1 MTAASGNHQGDV
13 PTASELS
20 TAGRLQQEPSASGP
34 APVREIF
41 IVQATTMYEGS
52 DPVRA
57 FATRESADAFAQTC
71 RDHEEAR
78 THPPE
83 IDAPE
88 HEWDRWT
95 ESDRAWEQTH
105 PAAPLS
111 RRESYDV
118 LTLPFDPS

>member
-1 MTAASGNHQGDV
+1 MTAADRNHLGDA
-13 PTASELS
+13 PTAPELN
-20 TAGRLQQEPSASGP
+20 TAGRLQQEPSAGGP
-34 APVREIF
+34 PPVREIF
-41 IVQATTMYEGS
+41 IVQATWYEGS

-57 FATRESADAFAQTC
+57 FATRESADAFAQMC

-95 ESDRAWEQTH
+95 ESDRAWEQAH

-118 LTLPFDPS
+118 TTLPFDPT

>member
-1 MTAASGNHQGDV
+1 MTATDRNHVEGV
-13 PTASELS
+13 PTEP
-20 TAGRLQQEPSASGP
+20 RLDLAQRRHHAAAANERQPDQ
-34 APVREIF
+34 EIF

-57 FATRESADAFAQTC
+57 FASRESADRFAQRC

-78 THPPE
+78 LNPPE

-88 HEWDRWT
+88 HEWESWCEKDRM
-95 ESDRAWEQTH
+95 WEQTH

-118 LTLPFDPS
+118 MTVTFDPS